1 MYVMY
6 GTAIRKRP
14 QDRRYT
20 KYAELLK
27 VRIYIY
33 IYAIQQIKQ
42 KPYKSIF
49 VIVVAQWLDD
59 WSTLDFWIKKKDI

>member
-1 MYVMY
+1 MY

-49 VIVVAQWLDD
+49 VIVVAQ
-59 WSTLDFWIKKKDI
+59 